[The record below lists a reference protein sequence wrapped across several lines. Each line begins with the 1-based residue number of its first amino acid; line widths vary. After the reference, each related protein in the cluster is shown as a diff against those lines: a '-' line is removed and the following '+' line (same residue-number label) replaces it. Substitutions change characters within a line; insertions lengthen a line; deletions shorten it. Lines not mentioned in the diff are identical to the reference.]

1 MADKKIKKADSTIA
15 TLDKRVMERMVARGA
30 LSRTDG
36 ENHMKNLPD
45 LTEQADNIADK
56 IYGQDG
62 R

>member
-1 MADKKIKKADSTIA
+1 MAEKKIKKPDNTMG
-15 TLDKRVMERMVARGA
+15 TLDKRIMERMVSRGA
-30 LSRTDG
+30 LSRTDV

-45 LTEQADNIADK
+45 LTEQCDNIADK